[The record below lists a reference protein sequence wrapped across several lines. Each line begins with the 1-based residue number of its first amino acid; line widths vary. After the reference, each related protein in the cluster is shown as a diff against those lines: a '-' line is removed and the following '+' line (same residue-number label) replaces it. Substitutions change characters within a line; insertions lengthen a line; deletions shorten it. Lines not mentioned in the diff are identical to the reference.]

1 MSNLYESLIGNF
13 EDIVQYNKDNKAF
26 EGGKH
31 DNVTIET
38 LCDIMAGGD
47 TTHDEEKIKEMSEF
61 DEMASFLKETF
72 LNRFDREAP
81 KKKTS
86 LEYFA
91 DVNELY
97 LKIHDQECF
106 DVGYDDM
113 IKDLREVSFNKN
125 IGGRQWIYQTCT
137 EFGWY
142 QSSDQ
147 PGHPFT
153 DRFPVQFSEKQCA
166 DIFGPEFDAD
176 LLERGIA
183 RSNVVYGGRNVKV
196 SNVVF
201 VHGSI
206 DPWHALGI
214 TRDVNEEATAIFI
227 EGTAHCANMYPERP
241 EDPPQLKRARQQVM
255 LKIKEWLQQH

>member
-1 MSNLYESLIGNF
+1 MLLLKQSTLVFVNYRLCKPIDGTNANDVSNLFESLIGNF

-38 LCDIMAGGD
+38 LCDIMAGGRISREEE
-47 TTHDEEKIKEMSEF
+47 TTGMSEF
-61 DEMASFLKETF
+61 DEMTSFLKETF
-72 LNRFDREAP
+72 LNRFDDESP

-91 DVNELY
+91 DVNEFY

-106 DVGYDDM
+106 DVSYDEM
-113 IKDLREVSFNKN
+113 IKELREVSYNKN
-125 IGGRQWIYQTCT
+125 VGGRQWIYQTCT

-153 DRFPVQFSEKQCA
+153 DQFPVQ
-166 DIFGPEFDAD
+166 
-176 LLERGIA
+176 
-183 RSNVVYGGRNVKV
+183 GRNSVKYLKF
-196 SNVVF
+196 SNLPTLHF
-201 VHGSI
+201 LSI
-206 DPWHALGI
+206 S
-214 TRDVNEEATAIFI
+214 
-227 EGTAHCANMYPERP
+227 
-241 EDPPQLKRARQQVM
+241 
-255 LKIKEWLQQH
+255 

>member
-38 LCDIMAGGD
+38 LCDIMAGGSSAQ
-47 TTHDEEKIKEMSEF
+47 EEKTTEMSEF
-61 DEMASFLKETF
+61 DEMTSFLKETF
-72 LNRFDREAP
+72 LNRFDDESP

-91 DVNELY
+91 DVNEFY

-106 DVGYDDM
+106 DVSYDEM
-113 IKDLREVSFNKN
+113 IKELREVSYNKN
-125 IGGRQWIYQTCT
+125 VGGRQWIYQTCT

-147 PGHPFT
+147 TGHPFT
-153 DRFPVQFSEKQCA
+153 DQFPVQ
-166 DIFGPEFDAD
+166 
-176 LLERGIA
+176 
-183 RSNVVYGGRNVKV
+183 GRNSVKYLKF
-196 SNVVF
+196 SN
-201 VHGSI
+201 
-206 DPWHALGI
+206 LY
-214 TRDVNEEATAIFI
+214 T
-227 EGTAHCANMYPERP
+227 
-241 EDPPQLKRARQQVM
+241 
-255 LKIKEWLQQH
+255 